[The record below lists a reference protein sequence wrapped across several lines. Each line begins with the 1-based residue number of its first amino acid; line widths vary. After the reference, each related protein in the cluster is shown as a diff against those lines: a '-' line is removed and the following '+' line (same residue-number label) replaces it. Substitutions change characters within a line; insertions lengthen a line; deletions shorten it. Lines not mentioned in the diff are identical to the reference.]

1 MVSLKVRLHSL
12 CQAYI
17 EQRIDT
23 AQKAIAASQAS
34 ANEESKSSAG
44 DKYET
49 GRAMAQLEIEKN
61 STQLAE
67 AQKLKVAL
75 SQIKPDQPNSVVQ
88 SGSLVITNQGNFY
101 ISISAGQYTIDN
113 TNYFSISPASPIGSK
128 LMGLKVG
135 GQFSFNTKTYQIEK
149 VC

>member
-1 MVSLKVRLHSL
+1 LIATKIKLHSL

-17 EQRIDT
+17 EQRIDA
-23 AQKAIAASQAS
+23 AQKAIAIAQES
-34 ANEESKSSAG
+34 ANEETKSSAG

-75 SQIKPDQPNSVVQ
+75 SQIKPDQTSYAVQ
-88 SGSLVITNQGNFY
+88 AGSLVITNQGNFY
-101 ISISAGQYTIDN
+101 ISISAGQFTVDN
-113 TNYFSISPASPIGSK
+113 VSYFSISPASPIGSK
-128 LMGLKVG
+128 LMGLKEG
-135 GQFSFNTKTYQIEK
+135 AQFSFNTKTYLIRN

>member
-1 MVSLKVRLHSL
+1 LISLKVKLHSL

-23 AQKAIAASQAS
+23 AQKAIAIAQAS
-34 ANEESKSSAG
+34 ANEETKSSAG

-75 SQIKPDQPNSVVQ
+75 AQIKSDHPTNIVQ

-101 ISISAGQYTIDN
+101 IAISAGQLMVDN
-113 TNYFSISPASPIGSK
+113 TSYFSISSVSPIGSK
-128 LMGLKVG
+128 LIGLKEG
-135 GQFSFNTKTYQIEK
+135 AQFSFNSKAYQVEK
-149 VC
+149 VY

>member
-1 MVSLKVRLHSL
+1 LISLKVKLHSL
-12 CQAYI
+12 CQAYV

-61 STQLAE
+61 SVQLAE

-75 SQIKPDQPNSVVQ
+75 SQIKLDQPTDTVQ

-101 ISISAGQYTIDN
+101 IMISAGQFTIDSIS
-113 TNYFSISPASPIGSK
+113 YFCISPASPIGSK
-128 LMGLKVG
+128 LISLKAKE
-135 GQFSFNTKTYQIEK
+135 QFSFNNKTYQIEK
-149 VC
+149 VY

>member
-1 MVSLKVRLHSL
+1 LISLKVNLHSL

-23 AQKAIAASQAS
+23 AQKAIAIAQAS
-34 ANEESKSSAG
+34 ANEETKSSAG

-67 AQKLKVAL
+67 AHKLKAAL
-75 SQIKPDQPNSVVQ
+75 SQIKPDHPTNTVQP
-88 SGSLVITNQGNFY
+88 GSLVITNQGNFY
-101 ISISAGQYTIDN
+101 IAISAGQLTVDSV
-113 TNYFSISPASPIGSK
+113 NYFSISPASPIGSK
-128 LMGLKVG
+128 LIGLKDG
-135 GQFSFNTKTYQIEK
+135 AHFSFNSRAYQIEK
-149 VC
+149 VY

>member
-1 MVSLKVRLHSL
+1 MIPIKVKLHSL

-23 AQKAIAASQAS
+23 AQKAIAIAQAS
-34 ANEESKSSAG
+34 ANEETKSSAG

-61 STQLAE
+61 SAQLAE
-67 AQKLKVAL
+67 ALKLKVTL
-75 SQIKPDQPNSVVQ
+75 SQIKPYHPSTAVQ

-101 ISISAGQYTIDN
+101 ISISAGQFTVDN
-113 TNYFSISPASPIGSK
+113 ANYFCISPASPIGSK
-128 LMGLKVG
+128 LMGLKPND
-135 GQFSFNTKTYQIEK
+135 QFAFNSKTYQIEK
-149 VC
+149 VY